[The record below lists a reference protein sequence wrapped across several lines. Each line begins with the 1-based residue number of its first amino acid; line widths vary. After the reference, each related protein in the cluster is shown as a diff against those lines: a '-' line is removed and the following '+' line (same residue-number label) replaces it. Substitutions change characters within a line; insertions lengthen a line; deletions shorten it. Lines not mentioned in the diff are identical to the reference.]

1 MPNNPNQSDRDRHE
15 SERHGGWQDKPGQ
28 QQGQNR
34 QRGQNPGKA
43 RTTAQATAG
52 PEPGKPGQQSGMS
65 GGSAK
70 PGQR

>member
-34 QRGQNPGKA
+34 QQGQNPGKPGQQKQQQ
-43 RTTAQATAG
+43 AQN
-52 PEPGKPGQQSGMS
+52 PGKPGQQSGMS